1 MKYLMKFYTI
11 ITLLILFSFKSFAS
25 EKIKIGLVVPL
36 SGENKELGESIL
48 KSVRLA
54 VNDIDDRLQR
64 EYWRHI
70 KFFDTNK
77 ELQIFSK
84 SIKHNYETV
93 YNLKSI
99 LLHEYGNMYKINN
112 LANNIFY
119 GCFHD
124 DYIDFVNVFRHIH
137 FDKFDN

>member
-1 MKYLMKFYTI
+1 MKNIRKESVYKYLNDIWNSQKKT
-11 ITLLILFSFKSFAS
+11 
-25 EKIKIGLVVPL
+25 KIKTFDEYLDYIKDKHCIIWCLETC
-36 SGENKELGESIL
+36 SS
-48 KSVRLA
+48 

-64 EYWRHI
+64 EYRRHI

-84 SIKHNYETV
+84 SIKHNYEAV

>member
-1 MKYLMKFYTI
+1 MKNIRKESVYKYLNNIWNSQKKT
-11 ITLLILFSFKSFAS
+11 
-25 EKIKIGLVVPL
+25 KIKTFDEYLDYIKDKHCIIWCLETC
-36 SGENKELGESIL
+36 SS
-48 KSVRLA
+48 

-84 SIKHNYETV
+84 SIKHNYEAV

-99 LLHEYGNMYKINN
+99 LLHEYGNMNKINH

>member
-1 MKYLMKFYTI
+1 MKNIRKESVYKYLNNIWNSQKKT
-11 ITLLILFSFKSFAS
+11 
-25 EKIKIGLVVPL
+25 KIKTFDEYLDYIKDKHCIIWCLETC
-36 SGENKELGESIL
+36 SS
-48 KSVRLA
+48 

>member
-1 MKYLMKFYTI
+1 MKNIRKESVYKYLNDIWNSQKKT
-11 ITLLILFSFKSFAS
+11 
-25 EKIKIGLVVPL
+25 KIKTFDEYLDYIKDKHCIIWCLETC
-36 SGENKELGESIL
+36 SS
-48 KSVRLA
+48 

-64 EYWRHI
+64 EYCRHI

-84 SIKHNYETV
+84 SIKHNYEAV

>member
-1 MKYLMKFYTI
+1 MKNIRKESVYKYLNDIWNSQKKT
-11 ITLLILFSFKSFAS
+11 
-25 EKIKIGLVVPL
+25 KIKTFDEYLDYIKDKHCIIWCVETC
-36 SGENKELGESIL
+36 SS
-48 KSVRLA
+48 